1 MLCCGF
7 TAITGQCNLK
17 TVQCRVKKRILSW
30 CPVKVFHMQV
40 TLDSL
45 GLLPGHVL
53 LVFSSSTLVVLN
65 QVPMH
70 NRIGMQLKNVIVS
83 KRRTYRQTL
92 EM

>member
-1 MLCCGF
+1 M
-7 TAITGQCNLK
+7 
-17 TVQCRVKKRILSW
+17 KKRILSW

-45 GLLPGHVL
+45 GLLSGHVL
-53 LVFSSSTLVVLN
+53 LVFSLVVMDRASTLVVLN